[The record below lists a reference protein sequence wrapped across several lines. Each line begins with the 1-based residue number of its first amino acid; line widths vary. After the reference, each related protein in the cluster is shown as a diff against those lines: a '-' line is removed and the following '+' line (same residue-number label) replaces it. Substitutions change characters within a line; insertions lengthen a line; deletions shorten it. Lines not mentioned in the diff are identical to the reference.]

1 MSTAPG
7 RRAAPILL
15 ALACSSLLLAAAF
28 WRTPIRGD
36 LLDFLPHGST
46 PAAQAMLMEMR
57 HGSAA
62 DVVLI
67 ALEGAPEPELARI
80 IVVMQQTLAADGH
93 FSRVIGGDAAWNE
106 GEEARLFAHRYLLSP
121 IIEAKLFTTEALR
134 GSLQELLRNLRSSA
148 APLAAR
154 YSLPDPV
161 GAFPAWLARLGAA
174 GGLEV
179 RDGAWFVAGRDP
191 PRAVLLA
198 IAARGGADL
207 GVQEAA
213 TAAITQAFAAAEP
226 GSARLLL
233 AGPVIMARDAARSI
247 RADVD
252 RITIISTVLVVG
264 LLAWRFRSI
273 LVLAALAVPV
283 VLSIALGVWLTG
295 MLFGAVHAIA
305 LGFGITMLGI
315 TLDYPVLLIG
325 HRKHGEAAPQTLARI
340 GGAFRLAVATA
351 VLGLAGLV
359 FSGFPGLAQLGVL
372 ASAGLLA
379 AAAATWW
386 LLPPLVVAANLAPVA
401 AGSSHWVV
409 LVEGA
414 QRYWTVALG
423 LAVLAAGGLAVAGGP
438 RWETDLAAL
447 SPVPAGARALDA
459 ELRAAIGAAEV
470 GQFVLI
476 QGANAEAVLRAQEAL
491 LPTLDRLVQQGVI
504 GGYEAAAA
512 LLPSLERQRRNQAA
526 LPSPEVLTAR
536 LAEAA
541 AGLLFRPSAF
551 QPFLNAIAEARTQ
564 QPWGPSEI
572 AGTGLALRLEPLL
585 RQRGDTWLGP
595 IRFRGVTNI
604 ALLRVALEGTD
615 AVFIDVRTELE
626 GILDAF
632 RARAAWLAGGTGL
645 VMLLALWVGLRQP
658 ARVLRVVGAVAAAQ
672 AVTLALLT
680 AAGVRLSPIHLVS
693 LLLAGGVGLD
703 YALFMAREGLDMEER
718 ARTLR
723 TLITCNAMTLLT
735 FGLLATC
742 TTPILHDIGV
752 TIALGA
758 ALSLGYAFLVAAGP
772 RHAP

>member
-1 MSTAPG
+1 MSVAPG
-7 RRAAPILL
+7 RRAAPILV

-28 WRTPIRGD
+28 WRTPIHSD
-36 LLDFLPHGST
+36 VLDFLPRGNT
-46 PAAQAMLMEMR
+46 PAAQAMLTEIR

-62 DVVLI
+62 DLVLI

-80 IVVMQQTLAADGH
+80 SVAMQQTLASDPH
-93 FSRVIGGDAAWNE
+93 FSRVVGGDAAWNE
-106 GEEARLFAHRYLLSP
+106 GEEAQLFARRYLLSP
-121 IIEAKLFTTEALR
+121 IIEAGLFTTEALR
-134 GSLQELLRNLRSSA
+134 GSLQELLRNLHSSA
-148 APLAAR
+148 APLAVR
-154 YSLPDPV
+154 YGLPDPV

-174 GGLEV
+174 GGLEA
-179 RDGAWFVAGRDP
+179 RDGAWFAAGRDQ
-191 PRAVLLA
+191 PRAILLA
-198 IAARGGADL
+198 MTARGSADL

-213 TAAITQAFAAAEP
+213 TAAITLAFAAARP
-226 GSARLLL
+226 DGARLLL

-252 RITIISTVLVVG
+252 RIAIISTLLVVA
-264 LLAWRFRSI
+264 LLAWRFRSL
-273 LVLAALAVPV
+273 LVVAALAVPT
-283 VLSIALGVWLTG
+283 VLSVAVGVWLTG
-295 MLFGAVHAIA
+295 LYFGAVHAIA

-325 HRKHGEAAPQTLARI
+325 HRKHGEAAPETLARI

-351 VLGLAGLV
+351 TLGLAGLV

-372 ASAGLLA
+372 ASTGLLA

-401 AGSSHWVV
+401 AGGSRWVV

-414 QRYWTVALG
+414 QRYRGAALG
-423 LAVLAAGGLAVAGGP
+423 LAVLAACGLVAAGGP

-447 SPVPAGARALDA
+447 SPVPAVSRALDG
-459 ELRAAIGAAEV
+459 ELRAAVGAAEA
-470 GQFVLI
+470 GQFVLV
-476 QGANAEAVLRAQEAL
+476 QRADAEAVLRAQEAL

-526 LPSPEVLTAR
+526 LPTSEVLTTR
-536 LAEAA
+536 LAAAA
-541 AGLLFRPSAF
+541 AGLPFRPGSF
-551 QPFLNAIAEARTQ
+551 QPFLDAVAEARTQ

-572 AGTGLALRLEPLL
+572 AGTALALRLEPLL
-585 RQRGDTWLGP
+585 RQRGDAWLGP
-595 IRFRGVTNI
+595 IRFRNVTDTE
-604 ALLRVALEGTD
+604 LLRAGLEGTGE
-615 AVFIDVRTELE
+615 VFIDVRTELE

-632 RARAAWLAGGTGL
+632 RARTGWLVGGTGL
-645 VMLLALWVGLRQP
+645 VMLLALWAGLRQP
-658 ARVLRVVGAVAAAQ
+658 ARVLRVVGAVVAAQ
-672 AVTLALLT
+672 AVTLTVLT
-680 AAGVRLSPIHLVS
+680 AAGVRLSAIHLVS

-703 YALFMAREGLDMEER
+703 YALFMAREGLDLEER

-742 TTPILHDIGV
+742 ATPILHDIGV

-772 RHAP
+772 RHAA